1 MTELEIMSMEYYQ
14 IGFAVIPIRGVE
26 KFTKERILTNTVGWT
41 RDEAIFRFDA
51 LYGERGKR
59 LNFDAMAKRGTV
71 KVVPVFAM
79 RKEFELD
86 KPE

>member
-1 MTELEIMSMEYYQ
+1 MSIEYYQ

-41 RDEAIFRFDA
+41 RDEAIFRFNN
-51 LYGERGKR
+51 LYGERR
-59 LNFDAMAKRGTV
+59 NFEKMATRGTV
-71 KVVPVFAM
+71 KVVPIFAM

-86 KPE
+86 KSE